1 MNFKKIAALALAATM
16 RLCDLAHQDFLVQCK
31 TVDDIFAAKDAGK
44 IAWVPC
50 IEGAQPIE
58 NEVDRIDI
66 LYGLGVRQLGVT
78 YSESNALGSGLKEDC
93 DGGLTKFGKACVERM
108 RPLLLCICAPVS
120 AAFCRASR
128 ALDAVRDTWSEIS
141 LMVAASSSTDAACSV
156 APSLRACAP
165 TDTCSAPTETWSA
178 ARLIC
183 DSVSL
188 SRARSF

>member
-1 MNFKKIAALALAATM
+1 MARLRTSSATTANPLPAVPARAASTAAFSAKMLVWNAMSSIVLMILPISREEELISAIA
-16 RLCDLAHQDFLVQCK
+16 CNISC
-31 TVDDIFAAKDAGK
+31 
-44 IAWVPC
+44 
-50 IEGAQPIE
+50 
-58 NEVDRIDI
+58 
-66 LYGLGVRQLGVT
+66 
-78 YSESNALGSGLKEDC
+78 
-93 DGGLTKFGKACVERM
+93 M
-108 RPLLLCICAPVS
+108 RPLLLCICVPVS